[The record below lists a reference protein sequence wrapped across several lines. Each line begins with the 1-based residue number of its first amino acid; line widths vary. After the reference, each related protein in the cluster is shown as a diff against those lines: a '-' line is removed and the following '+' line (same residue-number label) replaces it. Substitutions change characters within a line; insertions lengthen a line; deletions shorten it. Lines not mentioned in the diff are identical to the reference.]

1 MRIAILGYGH
11 MGRELEQ
18 VAAADGHEI
27 VIRTDI
33 NSQGAFNSQTASMC
47 DVAVEF
53 TGPASAADTILMALS
68 FGVPVVSGSTGWLS
82 RYDEVVQYCLEREG
96 SFLHAPNFSIG
107 VNILSRMNSELARIM
122 SVVPGYSP
130 GIEEVHHTAKLDAP
144 SGTAVMLAGQITE
157 RHDGYRGWRSVDDNP
172 PEEGMIPV
180 KSVREG
186 MVPGIHTVTWRSGS
200 DIISLR
206 HEAIDRKGFAQGA
219 LMAAKYIATR
229 RGVYTMADVLN
240 LL

>member
-1 MRIAILGYGH
+1 MKIAILGYGH

-18 VAAADGHEI
+18 VAVADGHEI

-33 NSQGAFNSQTASMC
+33 SSQDGFNSQTASIC

-82 RYDEVVQYCLEREG
+82 RYDEVVQFCLEKEG
-96 SFLHAPNFSIG
+96 SFLHSPNFSIG
-107 VNILSRMNSELARIM
+107 VNILSKLNTELARIM
-122 SVVPGYSP
+122 REVPGYSP

-144 SGTAVMLAGQITE
+144 SGTAVMLAGQITGT
-157 RHDGYRGWRSVDDNP
+157 HNGYRGWRSADDNP
-172 PEEGMIPV
+172 PEKGIIPV
-180 KSVREG
+180 TSVREG

-206 HEAIDRKGFAQGA
+206 HEAINREGFAQGA
-219 LMAAKYIATR
+219 LMAAKYIVAH